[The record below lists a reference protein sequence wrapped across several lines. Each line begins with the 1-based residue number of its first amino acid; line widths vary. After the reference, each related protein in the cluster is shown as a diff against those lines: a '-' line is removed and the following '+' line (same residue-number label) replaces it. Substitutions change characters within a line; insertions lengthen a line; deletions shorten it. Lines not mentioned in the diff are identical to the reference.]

1 MTGIDLMVLEH
12 KTIKKMLTVVRNMS
26 YGILNGEEI
35 NYKDF
40 ARVIDFIR
48 NFADAHHHAKEEKIL
63 FNRMEEEIG
72 ETAKV
77 LVRHGMLVEHDLG
90 RLYISQLEK
99 ALEDVKGGNDFEKIN
114 VIANAV
120 GYTNLLDRHIDKE
133 DSVVYEFAK
142 KNLSAETLIMINQE
156 CELQEADSAD
166 SGLQSRYYEIVD
178 ELVAKYCK

>member
-1 MTGIDLMVLEH
+1 MDGIELMVFEH
-12 KTIKKMLTVVRNMS
+12 TIIKRVLRVVQNMA
-26 YGILNGEEI
+26 YKVLKGGEI
-35 NYKDF
+35 DF
-40 ARVIDFIR
+40 DDFDMVIDFIR
-48 NFADAHHHAKEEKIL
+48 NYADSHHHAKEEKFL
-63 FNRMEEEIG
+63 FNKMEEEIG
-72 ETAKV
+72 AVATK
-77 LVRHGMLVEHDLG
+77 LIKHGMLVEHDLG
-90 RLYISQLEK
+90 RLFIQDLVT
-99 ALEDVKGGNDFEKIN
+99 ALDKVKMGNDFEKIN

-120 GYTNLLDRHIDKE
+120 GYVNLLDRHIDKE